1 MGFLLKIHNNIINK
15 LISSILILMRYIK
28 NGVYLASAAS
38 LSTFGFLQHPS
49 LMQHR
54 LFKSQTVSRCQ
65 DGDDSISSV
74 LRTEFKDYTQVQK
87 ERISVKDR
95 MKYDF
100 ELKTR
105 KQHLNDLKTKV
116 YDILI
121 IWGDA
126 NGAEVL
132 LDAAS
137 QFL

>member
-1 MGFLLKIHNNIINK
+1 MEDNTKVSFRHVGGSF
-15 LISSILILMRYIK
+15 R
-28 NGVYLASAAS
+28 
-38 LSTFGFLQHPS
+38 LS
-49 LMQHR
+49 
-54 LFKSQTVSRCQ
+54 
-65 DGDDSISSV
+65 
-74 LRTEFKDYTQVQK
+74 TEFKDYTQVQK